1 MNEIMNEQVL
11 VNISIVSMDLFLHS
25 PEPNRLLLHSPDMA
39 SLGNINSFLSALS
52 VYETQGR
59 FFLSYGLDFTA
70 PILDPR
76 TNRSSLSACDIVFL
90 RI

>member
-39 SLGNINSFLSALS
+39 SLGNILSFLLFQFMRHKADSSCLMALILQRPYLIRGPI
-52 VYETQGR
+52 VAP
-59 FFLSYGLDFTA
+59 FLPVTL
-70 PILDPR
+70 
-76 TNRSSLSACDIVFL
+76 SS
-90 RI
+90 